1 MNYELRIKAE
11 ALTNNSQFAIRDSR
25 FSRGFTI
32 VELLVVIG
40 IIIVLMGIVTT
51 AASESMKASRSR
63 RADALISLVQAGVAA
78 YYAQNDEW
86 PISFKGKSGNHKT
99 GANDVDENQYDLS
112 DSEVGDCVRKIV
124 ESAKEGNPLIDVS
137 GLWVADK
144 SKYTDG
150 SGKRTTGMDFMT
162 AIHGSR
168 KSSKKLKLENMV
180 FGYPATSNGAF
191 TRFGMGYSIS
201 TDQLT
206 VGRREDYLG
215 SGR

>member
-1 MNYELRIKAE
+1 MKR
-11 ALTNNSQFAIRDSR
+11 
-25 FSRGFTI
+25 RGFTI
-32 VELLVVIG
+32 VELLLVIG
-40 IIIVLMGIVTT
+40 IITVLMGLVTT
-51 AASESMKASRSR
+51 AASESMRSARDR
-63 RADALISLVQAGVAA
+63 RAEALFRLVQSGLAA

-86 PISFKGKSGNHKT
+86 PIDFKGKTGNHRT
-99 GANDVDENQYDLS
+99 GANDVDANQYDLS
-112 DSEVGDCVRKIV
+112 ASEVRECVRKIV

-137 GLWVADK
+137 GLWVSRGDGESGGTGPTGANGGS
-144 SKYTDG
+144 SKRG
-150 SGKRTTGMDFMT
+150 VGMDFMT

-168 KSSKKLKLENMV
+168 KNAKKMKLAEMY
-180 FGYPATSNGAF
+180 FGYPNESNGAF

>member
-1 MNYELRIKAE
+1 MRK
-11 ALTNNSQFAIRDSR
+11 
-25 FSRGFTI
+25 GFTI

-40 IIIVLMGIVTT
+40 IIAVLMGIVTT
-51 AASESMKASRSR
+51 AASESMKASRKR
-63 RADALISLVQAGVAA
+63 RADALFALVQSGLAA
-78 YYAQNDEW
+78 YYAQNDRW
-86 PISFKGKSGNHKT
+86 PIDFNGRVGNHKT
-99 GANDVDENQYDLS
+99 GSDSIDENQYDLTS
-112 DSEVGDCVRKIV
+112 TEVRECVRKIV

-144 SKYTDG
+144 GNYVDG

-168 KSSKKLKLENMV
+168 KNTKRLKLDKMV
-180 FGYPATSNGAF
+180 FGYPNESNGAF

-201 TDQLT
+201 TDQLM
-206 VGRREDYLG
+206 VGRRESYLG

>member
-1 MNYELRIKAE
+1 MRK
-11 ALTNNSQFAIRDSR
+11 
-25 FSRGFTI
+25 GFTI

-51 AASESMKASRSR
+51 AASESMKASRNR
-63 RADALISLVQAGVAA
+63 RADALISLVQAGLAA

-86 PISFKGKSGNHKT
+86 PITFTGKSGNHKT
-99 GANDVDENQYDLS
+99 GANDIDENQYDLS
-112 DSEVGDCVRKIV
+112 ASEVRECVRKVV

-137 GLWVADK
+137 GLWVSRGDGESGGGAGGDGANGSL
-144 SKYTDG
+144 SKRG
-150 SGKRTTGMDFMT
+150 VGMDFMT

-168 KSSKKLKLENMV
+168 KSSKKMKLAEMY
-180 FGYPATSNGAF
+180 FGYPNESNGAF
-191 TRFGMGYSIS
+191 TRFGMGYSFA

-206 VGRREDYLG
+206 VGRRENYLG

>member
-1 MNYELRIKAE
+1 MKK
-11 ALTNNSQFAIRDSR
+11 
-25 FSRGFTI
+25 GFTI

-40 IIIVLMGIVTT
+40 VIIVLMGIVTT

-63 RADALISLVQAGVAA
+63 RRDALISLVQAGLAA

-99 GANDVDENQYDLS
+99 GGNDVDENQYDLS
-112 DSEVGDCVRKIV
+112 DTEVCDCVRKIV

-144 SKYTDG
+144 GNYVDG
-150 SGKRTTGMDFMT
+150 SDKRTTGMDFMT

-168 KSSKKLKLENMV
+168 KNTKRLKLEKMV
-180 FGYPATSNGAF
+180 FGYPNESNGAF

-206 VGRREDYLG
+206 VGRRADYLG

>member
-1 MNYELRIKAE
+1 MKRA
-11 ALTNNSQFAIRDSR
+11 
-25 FSRGFTI
+25 FTI

-40 IIIVLMGIVTT
+40 VIIVLMGIVTT

-63 RADALISLVQAGVAA
+63 RPDALISLVQAGLAA
-78 YYAQNDEW
+78 YYAQNVEW
-86 PISFKGKSGNHKT
+86 PISFRGKSGNHKT
-99 GANDVDENQYDLS
+99 GGNDVDENQYDLS
-112 DSEVGDCVRKIV
+112 ASEVRECVRKIV

-137 GLWVADK
+137 GLWVSRGDGESGGTGPTGANGGS
-144 SKYTDG
+144 SKRG
-150 SGKRTTGMDFMT
+150 VGMDFMT

-168 KSSKKLKLENMV
+168 KNAKKMKLAEMY
-180 FGYPATSNGAF
+180 FGYPNESNGAF